1 MRTRSVEAGI
11 VFHRNREVAMHD
23 LVIRGGTVVDGTG
36 APRRFADVAIDGEK
50 ITAVESGVGRGRREI
65 DARGLLVTP
74 GFVDVHTH
82 YDGQGT
88 WDPYLTPSS
97 WHGVTTVVF
106 GNCGVGFAPVRRGSA
121 PYLINLMEGVEDIPG
136 SVLAEGVSFEW
147 ESFPDYMEALDA
159 APKVLDIGAQVPHGP
174 LRFYVMGD
182 RGADHAAIPTD
193 KEIARMGEL
202 LEQSLAAGALGFTT
216 SRTIKHKA
224 KDGRFTPSLS
234 AHEPE
239 LFGLAAAMKRAG
251 RGVIEVNSDFGPGE
265 FEVLRNT
272 AEVADRPLS
281 LLLLQVNNAPEL
293 WRDTRAQIHA
303 ARKAGLNVNGQVGC
317 RPIGLTWGLET
328 STNPFSA
335 HPAWAALNDLSAAE
349 RYARLQRD
357 PELRRVLVEERPRDE
372 QTAMIEAALP
382 RTYVLDDAYDYE
394 PDPSNSIAAR
404 AQTEGRSVW
413 AVALEA
419 MMAEEGK
426 GLLSHT
432 FENYTEGNLEVIRE
446 MLVDEATIMG
456 LGDGGAHVCTV
467 CDAGS
472 PTFLLTHW
480 ARDRKRGDRLPLEFL
495 VRKQTR
501 DCALAYGLPD
511 RGVLAAGFKADIN
524 VIDFERLRFL
534 KPEVVYDL
542 PAGGKRLVQRARG
555 YRHTFVSG
563 AETLRDDEHTGEL
576 PGRLLR

>member
-1 MRTRSVEAGI
+1 
-11 VFHRNREVAMHD
+11 MHD
-23 LVIRGGTVVDGTG
+23 LVIRGGIVVDGTG
-36 APRRFADVAIDGEK
+36 APRRVADIAVDGEK
-50 ITAVESGVGRGRREI
+50 ITAVEPDLSRGRREI
-65 DARGLLVTP
+65 DATGLLVTP

-88 WDPYLTPSS
+88 WDPYVTPSS

-136 SVLAEGVSFEW
+136 TVLAEGVSFDW
-147 ESFPDYMEALDA
+147 ESFPDYMDALAA
-159 APKVLDIGAQVPHGP
+159 APKALDIGAQVPHGP
-174 LRFYVMGD
+174 LRFYVMGE
-182 RGADHAAIPTD
+182 RGADHAAVPTD
-193 KEIARMGEL
+193 EEIARMGEL

-265 FEVLRNT
+265 FQVLRAA
-272 AEVADRPLS
+272 AEVASRPLS
-281 LLLLQVNNAPEL
+281 VLLLQVNNAPDL
-293 WRDTRAQIHA
+293 WRETRAQIHA

-328 STNPFSA
+328 STNPFST
-335 HPAWAALNDLSAAE
+335 HPAWIALNHLSAAE
-349 RYARLQRD
+349 RYDRLKRD
-357 PELRRVLVEERPRDE
+357 PELRRVLVEERPSDE
-372 QTAMIEAALP
+372 QTAVIEAALP
-382 RTYVLDDAYDYE
+382 RTYVMDDAYDYE
-394 PDPSNSIAAR
+394 PDPSNSIAAQ
-404 AQTEGRSVW
+404 AEGRSVW
-413 AVALEA
+413 GVALDA
-419 MMAEEGK
+419 MMAEGGK

-432 FENYTEGNLEVIRE
+432 FENYTEGSLEVIRE
-446 MLVDEATIMG
+446 MLVDDATIMG

-480 ARDRKRGDRLPLEFL
+480 ARDRKRGERLPLEFL

-511 RGVLAAGFKADIN
+511 RGVLAAGYKADIN
-524 VIDFERLRFL
+524 VIDFEHLRFL

-563 AETLRDDEHTGEL
+563 TETLRDDEHTGEL